1 MIGFETD
8 SFANYVSKRVKST
21 FESVNIDNQ
30 EYYYHPTYCITNLS
44 DYIKL
49 ISLISS
55 AGNSLTQGDAII
67 FRGISDKDYDL
78 KPGLARIPEL
88 FDDTEGKMINDFL
101 TRRPDAFK
109 DLNDFDIVAKM
120 QHYGLPTRLLDFST
134 NPLVALFFACEA
146 PYSKKDGRVL
156 CHFSFLQNDKSEL
169 ISAICKNAVNKPFDG
184 NNTVDEYLCSEG
196 IPLIKYLREFYFY
209 GETTIVRPKYWNQR
223 IANQAGVFMLFPNN
237 LLDKY
242 KGIIQHSGSLGLEK
256 AIEQYGRSSID
267 KNALVSILQTENMD
281 YYRNEEE
288 LYLTEKCF
296 TELLKVYGAN
306 KELLANNTTNRF
318 IIKRSLKMPSKEVVS
333 NQFCSI
339 IIESKY
345 KKKMLQDLSYIGIGT
360 DYIYPELEYAAKEI
374 KSQYV

>member
-120 QHYGLPTRLLDFST
+120 QHYGLPTRLLDFSDNQT
-134 NPLVALFFACEA
+134 LVGF
-146 PYSKKDGRVL
+146 PD
-156 CHFSFLQNDKSEL
+156 FS
-169 ISAICKNAVNKPFDG
+169 
-184 NNTVDEYLCSEG
+184 
-196 IPLIKYLREFYFY
+196 
-209 GETTIVRPKYWNQR
+209 
-223 IANQAGVFMLFPNN
+223 
-237 LLDKY
+237 
-242 KGIIQHSGSLGLEK
+242 
-256 AIEQYGRSSID
+256 
-267 KNALVSILQTENMD
+267 
-281 YYRNEEE
+281 
-288 LYLTEKCF
+288 
-296 TELLKVYGAN
+296 
-306 KELLANNTTNRF
+306 
-318 IIKRSLKMPSKEVVS
+318 
-333 NQFCSI
+333 
-339 IIESKY
+339 
-345 KKKMLQDLSYIGIGT
+345 
-360 DYIYPELEYAAKEI
+360 
-374 KSQYV
+374 